1 MICLQFFFSFLLGSL
16 FVLTDSN
23 TPSTDTCETLY
34 KSGKDVWLM
43 GETLE
48 APFAAQLHAIF
59 SYAPVTFVFQTHL
72 VVGDLVIHEMT
83 NDTRLSN
90 DWFVTKKVPFST
102 FFDLNHFAWYWSQ
115 HGLKI
120 ISEKVHKNCFV
131 VKKRY
136 DDFAAHGRAAALNR
150 YVHDLV
156 NIARIP
162 EFYPYAADEFRKL
175 FYYTN
180 TTSNSTFSFPFPD
193 HTIVRVKSRFSMVG
207 LYSFWNNLP
216 MLQYVINSL
225 KPAAPIEKL
234 SQALVQLL
242 PPNFV
247 GVHLRVDD
255 EAFLLVGSALESNRS
270 SVMPSSSMGK
280 KTENDQ
286 RVIRKIVQW
295 IKKSSCLQRFF
306 PSSSSSLSSSSS
318 SSGPLSLQTLF
329 LSTNA
334 KPGVKTERRRVKK
347 ILEEL
352 TNLGFQ
358 NVLTRKILYDK
369 YSRKKVQVAGPVA
382 VANVVG
388 SGVSGLHHNSKEV
401 ANAVKAAASAS
412 ASGTN
417 MDLSLIK
424 VLSAEQLSFVDLL
437 VLRASHCFVPS
448 LHPSMASYVVARYR
462 RFDKNIW
469 DKYEEVNQEN
479 YGHLYTYRDCGW

>member
-1 MICLQFFFSFLLGSL
+1 
-16 FVLTDSN
+16 
-23 TPSTDTCETLY
+23 
-34 KSGKDVWLM
+34 M

-83 NDTRLSN
+83 NDTRVN
-90 DWFVTKKVPFST
+90 IDWFVTKKVPFST

-120 ISEKVHKNCFV
+120 ISEKVHKNCFI
-131 VKKRY
+131 VKKRF
-136 DDFAAHGRAAALNR
+136 DDYAAHGRAAALNR
-150 YVHDLV
+150 YVHELV
-156 NIARIP
+156 NITRIP
-162 EFYPYAADEFRKL
+162 EFYPYQADEFRKL

-180 TTSNSTFSFPFPD
+180 TTSNSTFLFPFSD
-193 HTIVRVKSRFSMVG
+193 HTIVRIKSRFSMVG

-270 SVMPSSSMGK
+270 SVMPNVGR

-295 IKKSSCLQRFF
+295 IKSSSCLQRFF
-306 PSSSSSLSSSSS
+306 PSSSSSSRVH
-318 SSGPLSLQTLF
+318 PTLSLQTLF

-358 NVLTRKILYDK
+358 DVFTRKILYDK
-369 YSRKKVQVAGPVA
+369 YSRKKVQVAGPSVA
-382 VANVVG
+382 GGAVQ
-388 SGVSGLHHNSKEV
+388 GLHHNSKEV

-412 ASGTN
+412 ASGATTN

-424 VLSAEQLSFVDLL
+424 ILSAEQLSFVDLL

-462 RFDKNIW
+462 RFDKNVW